1 MTMNIITPKSLI
13 DPHTVEFV
21 ADDFIRAVD
30 VIEANGWNNG
40 GSMRSGDKCCYVAAV
55 ATAVYERFGGG
66 STAPV
71 VDEYG
76 DTYDPIGFGYELP
89 VDEIRQSAG
98 IDVGSTGL
106 VSGPAGK
113 TIRWNDSQA
122 TNEQEIVADLK
133 IVAEFLATD

>member
-1 MTMNIITPKSLI
+1 MTITTTTQI
-13 DPHTVEFV
+13 DPHTVKFV

-40 GSMRSGDKCCYVAAV
+40 GSMRSGDRCCYVAAV

-89 VDEIRQSAG
+89 VDEIRGAAG
-98 IDVGSTGL
+98 IELGNLSLLG
-106 VSGPAGK
+106 GPAGK
-113 TIRWNDSQA
+113 TIRWNDSEA
-122 TNEQEIVADLK
+122 TGEQEIVDDLK